1 MANDADSRPKTT
13 LEQELMFAVVKERY
27 GHLLTD
33 EHLDEVRK
41 SVLAMRAYTE
51 PLRAARLTNDVEPF
65 STVQT
70 VQGRGVNMTEW
81 RPNCCS
87 RRSERWRR

>member
-1 MANDADSRPKTT
+1 MGSDKTT
-13 LEQELMFAVVKERY
+13 LEQDLMFAVVKERY

-33 EHLDEVRK
+33 EHLDDVRK

-65 STVQT
+65 STFRPY
-70 VQGRGVNMTEW
+70 RGGE
-81 RPNCCS
+81 
-87 RRSERWRR
+87 

>member
-41 SVLAMRAYTE
+41 SVLAMRAYTG

-65 STVQT
+65 STFRPY
-70 VQGRGVNMTEW
+70 RGGE
-81 RPNCCS
+81 
-87 RRSERWRR
+87 